1 MSFYT
6 FENNNKYYILILKKK
21 LQEFQSVVYKATE
34 RRELL
39 SAINEILNFSIVMPP
54 GDYDKEDLL
63 PSHAH
68 IKETTAEIRRRQ
80 SRMYPPSQ
88 PRKSNTYNN
97 LYKSCTPGTSLEN
110 GHCKEKT

>member
-1 MSFYT
+1 
-6 FENNNKYYILILKKK
+6 
-21 LQEFQSVVYKATE
+21 
-34 RRELL
+34 
-39 SAINEILNFSIVMPP
+39 MPP

-88 PRKSNTYNN
+88 PRESNFTFTKIIYSRYLLRKWLWQSKNKITIN
-97 LYKSCTPGTSLEN
+97 DIKLCPAITFLYDDINVKI
-110 GHCKEKT
+110 KEKPNHILKVLP

>member
-1 MSFYT
+1 
-6 FENNNKYYILILKKK
+6 
-21 LQEFQSVVYKATE
+21 
-34 RRELL
+34 
-39 SAINEILNFSIVMPP
+39 MPP

-110 GHCKEKT
+110 GHCKEKTIYFAYNDINVKIKEKPNEILKVLP